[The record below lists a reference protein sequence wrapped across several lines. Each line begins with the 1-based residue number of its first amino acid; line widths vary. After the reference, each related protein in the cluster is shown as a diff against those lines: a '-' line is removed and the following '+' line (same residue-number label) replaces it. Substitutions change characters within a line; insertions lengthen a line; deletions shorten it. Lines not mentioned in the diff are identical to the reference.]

1 MKKHIKAIMIKK
13 GYSFLGS
20 THSSS
25 IVTLPRTSK
34 VPGKYMIF
42 KKPGVPHYI
51 FIHCSVASG
60 IHMIKT
66 ATFVYKR
73 PLRGGGFTSRY
84 KMVSRTL
91 SSPHKLHAVIS

>member
-1 MKKHIKAIMIKK
+1 MKKHVKAIMTKK

-20 THSSS
+20 TPGSS
-25 IVTLPRTSK
+25 IVTLPRMSK

-42 KKPGVPHYI
+42 KKPGVPHYV
-51 FIHCSVASG
+51 FIHCSVACG

-73 PLRGGGFTSRY
+73 PLRGGGFLSHY

-91 SSPHKLHAVIS
+91 RSPHKLYAVIS

>member
-1 MKKHIKAIMIKK
+1 MKKHIKAIMSKK

-42 KKPGVPHYI
+42 KKPGIPHYI
-51 FIHCSVASG
+51 FIHCSASG
-60 IHMIKT
+60 IHLIKT
-66 ATFVYKR
+66 TACVYKR

-84 KMVSRTL
+84 RMSSRSI
-91 SSPHKLHAVIS
+91 SSPHILHTLIS

>member
-1 MKKHIKAIMIKK
+1 MKKHIKAIMSKK

-25 IVTLPRTSK
+25 IVVLSRTSK

-42 KKPGVPHYI
+42 KKPGIPHYV

-60 IHMIKT
+60 IHLIKT
-66 ATFVYKR
+66 TSCIYKR

-84 KMVSRTL
+84 RMSSFSI
-91 SSPHKLHAVIS
+91 SSPHKLHTLIG

>member
-20 THSSS
+20 TPSSC

-34 VPGKYMIF
+34 VSGKYMVF
-42 KKPGVPHYI
+42 KKPGIPHYV
-51 FIHCSVASG
+51 FIHCSVACG